1 MKKKPDL
8 LIIGILAVASFI
20 IGGWAASHLTKNIP
34 GKLVATNSSFGWSID
49 HYARIGTG
57 LQRADDIAFYSN
69 GSRLAM
75 TCPRY
80 TRLTLWQ
87 TRPDLAPLPL
97 KTIELEGRPQRLVSF
112 GDKVIVV
119 ERPPGDD
126 RHIKPG
132 FMEVFDAEGRRIGE
146 PVELGW
152 EPDDLVLAERDG
164 RLYGLILLSGNAEG
178 EDNRPNGSV
187 RVVEIDP
194 NSFQIKEINSAEIPE
209 VKKLNQ
215 DPLRIA
221 SASIKSENHAEKHV
235 AMITLGRSGAVR
247 RLDWTNPAS
256 PVWGEELKL
265 PDEAEPV
272 GAAIDA
278 TGHHLV
284 TASSKTGQALAIPL
298 NPAEELK
305 SLPKV
310 PESIAITAIGGLS
323 KPFFDMRSVVVSE
336 DASKV
341 GFLGEDYFVFKRLR
355 GPYGFGSVRLM
366 DVAAWENDSS
376 TMQLAICDRSGG
388 LHWVVVRRQSA
399 AD

>member
-8 LIIGILAVASFI
+8 LFIGILAVASFI
-20 IGGWAASHLTKNIP
+20 IGGWLTSHLTKNIP
-34 GKLVATNSSFGWSID
+34 CKLVATNSTFGWSINQFS
-49 HYARIGTG
+49 RIGTG
-57 LQRADDIAFYSN
+57 LQRADDIAFFSN

-87 TRPDLAPLPL
+87 TRPDRAPLPL

-132 FMEVFDAEGRRIGE
+132 FMEVFDAEGQRIGE

-152 EPDDLVLAERDG
+152 EPDDLVLSERDG
-164 RLYGLILLSGNAEG
+164 RLYGLILLSGNSEG

-194 NSFQIKEINSAEIPE
+194 NSFQIKEISSAEIPE

-221 SASIKSENHAEKHV
+221 SASIKSESQAEKHV

-265 PDEAEPV
+265 PEEAEPV

-284 TASSKTGQALAIPL
+284 TASSKTGQAVAIPL
-298 NPAEELK
+298 NPAEEVK

-310 PESIAITAIGGLS
+310 PESISITALGGIS
-323 KPFFDMRSVVVSE
+323 QPFFDMRSVVVSE
-336 DASKV
+336 EASKV
-341 GFLGEDYFVFKRLR
+341 GFLGEDYFVFQRLR
-355 GPYGFGSVRLM
+355 GPYGFGQVRAM
-366 DVAAWENDSS
+366 AVAVHQVDQS
-376 TMQLAICDRSGG
+376 TLWFAICDRSGG
-388 LHWVVVRRQSA
+388 LHWVVVQRQSVA
-399 AD
+399 R